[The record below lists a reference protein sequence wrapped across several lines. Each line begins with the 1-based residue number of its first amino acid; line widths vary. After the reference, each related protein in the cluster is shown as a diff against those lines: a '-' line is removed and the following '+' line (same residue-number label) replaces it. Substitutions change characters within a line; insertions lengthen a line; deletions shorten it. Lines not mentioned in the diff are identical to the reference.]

1 MNLIHH
7 MWSGNHPAVVKEIDL
22 MTLLWTDGER
32 HLPCTYQIY
41 NKPNDGKT
49 KNNHFEDLIDPAK
62 AGEFQPEYAIFDG
75 WYSSLANGRPIQ
87 SDDTMADKTQANRRV
102 NPNRA
107 RKRPV
112 GDCDIAG
119 NRYNSLS

>member
-1 MNLIHH
+1 MVRQSPCCCQRDRLDDAALDR
-7 MWSGNHPAVVKEIDL
+7 WRAPLAVHI
-22 MTLLWTDGER
+22 
-32 HLPCTYQIY
+32 QIY